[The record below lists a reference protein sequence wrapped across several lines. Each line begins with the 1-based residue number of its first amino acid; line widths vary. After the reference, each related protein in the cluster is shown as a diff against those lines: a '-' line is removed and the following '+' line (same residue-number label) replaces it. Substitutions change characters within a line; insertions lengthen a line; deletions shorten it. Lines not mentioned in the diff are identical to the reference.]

1 MQHLT
6 DPAGFIERFY
16 TQMTRDV
23 LDGDDH
29 TEVVDRYHAPDVL
42 EIADGIEIDR
52 EKLIAH
58 MRPVT
63 RNVTDFKVDVHEA
76 IADDDR
82 LAARYTLHATSRGK
96 EILTDV
102 HFFGRFTS
110 DGRLRRA
117 HMLTSSRSA

>member
-1 MQHLT
+1 
-6 DPAGFIERFY
+6 
-16 TQMTRDV
+16 
-23 LDGDDH
+23 
-29 TEVVDRYHAPDVL
+29 
-42 EIADGIEIDR
+42 
-52 EKLIAH
+52 
-58 MRPVT
+58 VT

-96 EILTDV
+96 EIVTDV